1 MSSEEGLSPP
11 IRVLVVAGR
20 DDAAEGLTHELRRLG
35 HRVTV
40 VTDGDAAIAA
50 YLPSPHPLVVLD
62 DRLEGRDGIAL
73 ARRLRGLPG
82 GPRSAI
88 LAVAASADAAD
99 LEAVLQGWVDDW
111 LIHPINLTTLD
122 YRLRVSA
129 WRAWE
134 RQARARTEEDLRKLS
149 GRLAAVL
156 DASTDPIVCL
166 DEGGSVESFNAA
178 AEALFGY
185 QSADVLG
192 RSLALLMPSGDGSAA
207 DLGARDPAGAGH
219 LTGRRKDG
227 STFPFTITLRETPIG
242 SRRVFTLV
250 IHPRGVAVPARRTP
264 QLQVRTLVESAL
276 ASARTTREC
285 PLNWNVAASVPER
298 LSGDAVGL
306 ENLLADVAL
315 RAAATGAVSVDVA
328 IAFEE
333 ASCIALRFI
342 VRGAKTQ
349 PPRDHEVD
357 DETVEGWRAAAEALG
372 GEIGMQGGA
381 ALTWWFTVPLSRT
394 NEDEVFPR
402 ATPEPR
408 GEAPAGVRVLVAED
422 VEITQRMVAAQLS
435 RLGCAVHAV
444 SNGREVLEALARES
458 YELVL
463 MDCRM
468 PVMDG
473 FEATRRIRDL
483 SGRAAQTRIVAL
495 TASASD
501 DDRERCLAA
510 GMDGFLAKPVGVE
523 ELRAVLEA
531 RPAAST
537 GVASTAEAID
547 RSVLESLREELGEAL
562 PETLTEFLWSARRK
576 CSAMRVAI
584 EGGDTASFTL
594 TAHSLRGSSGSLGAR
609 ALSGLCERLETSGR
623 NGDLEYAR
631 AAMPELEIEIARL
644 EEAIGRHGG

>member
-1 MSSEEGLSPP
+1 MSSEEGFSPP
-11 IRVLVVAGR
+11 IRVLLVAGR
-20 DDAAEGLTHELRRLG
+20 DETADALTRELRRLG

-40 VTDGDAAIAA
+40 VNDADAALAA
-50 YLPSPHPLVVLD
+50 YLPSPHPLVVVD

-88 LAVAASADAAD
+88 LAVAASASAAD
-99 LEAVLQGWVDDW
+99 LEAVMQGWVDDW
-111 LIHPINLTTLD
+111 LVHPIDVATLD
-122 YRLRVSA
+122 YRLQVSA

-134 RQARARTEEDLRKLS
+134 RQARTRAEEDLRKVS
-149 GRLAAVL
+149 GRLAAVF
-156 DASTDPIVCL
+156 DASTEPIVCL
-166 DEGGSVESFNAA
+166 DESGSVESFNAA

-185 QSADVLG
+185 AGPEVVG
-192 RSLALLMPSGDGSAA
+192 RSLAMLMPSGDAPPA
-207 DLGARDPAGAGH
+207 DLGARDPAGAAGH

-227 STFPFTITLRETPIG
+227 STFPFTIALRETPVG

-250 IHPRGVAVPARRTP
+250 IRPQGLPEPVRRAP
-264 QLQVRTLVESAL
+264 QLQVRSLVESAL
-276 ASARTTREC
+276 ASARQARDC
-285 PLNWNVAASVPER
+285 RLAWNVESSVPER
-298 LSGDAVGL
+298 LAGDAAAL
-306 ENLLADVAL
+306 EGLLATVAVQ
-315 RAAATGAVSVDVA
+315 AAATGSVSVDVA

-333 ASCIALRFI
+333 ESCIALRFT
-342 VRGAKTQ
+342 VRGAKTE
-349 PPRDHEVD
+349 PPREVD
-357 DETVEGWRAAAEALG
+357 GETVESWRPSAEALG

-381 ALTWWFTVPLSRT
+381 APTWWFTVPLSRMR
-394 NEDEVFPR
+394 EDEVFAR
-402 ATPEPR
+402 ATVEPR

-422 VEITQRMVAAQLS
+422 VEITQRMVAAQLA
-435 RLGCAVHAV
+435 RLGCAVDAV

-483 SGRAAQTRIVAL
+483 SGRAGRTRIVAL
-495 TASASD
+495 TASASE

-531 RPAAST
+531 RP
-537 GVASTAEAID
+537 VVID
-547 RSVLESLREELGEAL
+547 RLPSGCDTIDRGVLESLREELGDTL
-562 PETLTEFLWSARRK
+562 SETLTEFLWSARRK
-576 CSAMRVAI
+576 CSAMRAAI
-584 EGGDTASFTL
+584 EGGDADSFTL

-623 NGDLEYAR
+623 NGDLEHAR
-631 AAMPELEIEIARL
+631 ATLSELEIELARL